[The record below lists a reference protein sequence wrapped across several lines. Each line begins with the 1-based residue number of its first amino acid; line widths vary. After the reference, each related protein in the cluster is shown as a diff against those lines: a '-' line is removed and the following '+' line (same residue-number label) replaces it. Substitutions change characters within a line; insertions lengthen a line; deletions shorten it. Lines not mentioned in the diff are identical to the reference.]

1 MKLKEFQHYLK
12 EHHIDLAFLV
22 HPDINLTYFT
32 GLKISYGYL
41 AISPTKAVLF
51 HTQLDTPPTI
61 KNITKKLLQKSWEKS
76 LPGRRPKVV
85 GINKEVLTLASFERL
100 KKLFPRAKFEDIS
113 GCLKELRAVKTPQ
126 ELEYIKKACEIST
139 RAFELT
145 LAELNHKTLKTEQ
158 DVALFLE
165 KKMREQGGEIGFP
178 TIIAMG
184 KNAATPHHVTSL
196 APLHKGFLLFD
207 FGASYNHYCA
217 DMSRT
222 VYLGSPSVSERE
234 IYTLLQQSQQA
245 PIKGVA
251 EGKALLDLDKIAR
264 KILGKQATRFIH
276 SLGHGIGLEVHE
288 APSFVKEVKVQQNVP
303 FTIEPG
309 VYFPGKFGIRIEDTL
324 YWDGKR
330 VCVLTQ
336 FTKDLIVLPGF

>member
-85 GINKEVLTLASFERL
+85 GINKEVLTLA
-100 KKLFPRAKFEDIS
+100 
-113 GCLKELRAVKTPQ
+113 
-126 ELEYIKKACEIST
+126 
-139 RAFELT
+139 
-145 LAELNHKTLKTEQ
+145 ELNHKTLKAEQ

-336 FTKDLIVLPGF
+336 FTKDLIVLPTF

>member
-1 MKLKEFQHYLK
+1 M
-12 EHHIDLAFLV
+12 
-22 HPDINLTYFT
+22 
-32 GLKISYGYL
+32 
-41 AISPTKAVLF
+41 
-51 HTQLDTPPTI
+51 
-61 KNITKKLLQKSWEKS
+61 
-76 LPGRRPKVV
+76 
-85 GINKEVLTLASFERL
+85 
-100 KKLFPRAKFEDIS
+100 
-113 GCLKELRAVKTPQ
+113 KTPQ

-303 FTIEPG
+303 LTIEPG

-330 VCVLTQ
+330 VQVLTQ
-336 FTKDLIVLPGF
+336 FTKDLIVLPIF